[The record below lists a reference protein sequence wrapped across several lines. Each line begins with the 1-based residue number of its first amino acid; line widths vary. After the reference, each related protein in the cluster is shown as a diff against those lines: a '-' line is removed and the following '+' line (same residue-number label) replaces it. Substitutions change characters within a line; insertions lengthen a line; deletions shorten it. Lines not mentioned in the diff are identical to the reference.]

1 MHHPQATI
9 LDWDALPSLFPGFAE
24 PTRWL
29 PLLQQHAALLQDASP
44 AVRATAID
52 AGETPSRLYA
62 ESLETLRIAL
72 SHVDRPVERFVDVG
86 SGGGFPGLVAAALF
100 PGWDT
105 VLIESHGRKAALL
118 REIAAQLG
126 LTRVTVQHTRAED
139 AGRGEL
145 RDSACLVT
153 AKAVAELR
161 VALEYTAPIA
171 RVGGIIALP
180 KGSRLPEEEAEAQ
193 SAMSA
198 LAVEYVRR
206 EPMRSEISATPWT
219 AIFRKV
225 AATPAAL
232 PRRAGMPSKHPL

>member
-9 LDWDALPSLFPGFAE
+9 LDWDDLPGFFPGFAE
-24 PTRWL
+24 PARWL
-29 PLLQQHAALLQDASP
+29 PLLQQHAALLREASP
-44 AVRATAID
+44 TVRATAID
-52 AGETPSRLYA
+52 AAEAPSRLYA

-72 SHVDRPVERFVDVG
+72 SHVERPVERFVDVG

-100 PGWDT
+100 PGWET
-105 VLIESHGRKAALL
+105 VLLESHGRKAALL
-118 REIAAQLG
+118 REIADQLG
-126 LTRVTVQHTRAED
+126 LTRVAVKHIRAED

-161 VALEYTAPIA
+161 VALEYTAPLA
-171 RVGGIIALP
+171 RVGGIVALP
-180 KGSRLPEEEAEAQ
+180 KGSRLPEEEAAAQ
-193 SAMSA
+193 GAMSA

-225 AATPAAL
+225 RTTPAGL
-232 PRRAGMPSKHPL
+232 PRRAGVPSRQPL